1 MSQHSFILTYSVS
14 PYSAGAQVGKIANK
28 VRADIAAM
36 KIWDW
41 KKLRDVETTFAG
53 TLELT
58 GFGVAEKREEALQL
72 IAGQIE
78 CMLRLAEGFHEVW
91 VHVALQVDGV
101 GGHQE
106 FSV

>member
-14 PYSAGAQVGKIANK
+14 PYRAGAQVEKIAHK
-28 VRADIAAM
+28 VRRDIAAM
-36 KIWDW
+36 EIWDW

-58 GFGVAEKREEALQL
+58 GFDVAEKREEALQL
-72 IAGQIE
+72 IADQIQSI
-78 CMLRLAEGFHEVW
+78 LRMAEGSHDVW
-91 VHVALQVDGV
+91 VHAALLVDGL
-101 GGHQE
+101 GEHLQ